1 VFTQRLYS
9 RAWALGALDN
19 LTALEVR
26 HAAASHLKKV
36 LQTRNSP
43 HVNTIIVTRKDARRV
58 DILKCKERYKM
69 LTALPLGC
77 PAGKELVA
85 AATILINFS
94 EASTR
99 HGDCGELMML
109 LLVLGEQPRDRAPRR
124 EGRYG
129 TALVVEVAE
138 TIDDHLGGDAPTR
151 NDGSPA

>member
-1 VFTQRLYS
+1 
-9 RAWALGALDN
+9 
-19 LTALEVR
+19 
-26 HAAASHLKKV
+26 
-36 LQTRNSP
+36 
-43 HVNTIIVTRKDARRV
+43 
-58 DILKCKERYKM
+58 M

-109 LLVLGEQPRDRAPRR
+109 LLVLGEQPRR

-129 TALVVEVAE
+129 TALVVEAQPDTCV
-138 TIDDHLGGDAPTR
+138 
-151 NDGSPA
+151 